1 MVFIVDRVVEVTCIG
16 ALYEAQGEILVRPE
30 YLEKWYHWRQWP
42 LFCEVI
48 MVSGII
54 ILDMF
59 SFLL

>member
-1 MVFIVDRVVEVTCIG
+1 MVFIVDRVVEVTCLSV
-16 ALYEAQGEILVRPE
+16 LYEAQGKILVRPE
-30 YLEKWYHWRQWP
+30 YLEKWYHWRLWP

-48 MVSGII
+48 MVSGIV